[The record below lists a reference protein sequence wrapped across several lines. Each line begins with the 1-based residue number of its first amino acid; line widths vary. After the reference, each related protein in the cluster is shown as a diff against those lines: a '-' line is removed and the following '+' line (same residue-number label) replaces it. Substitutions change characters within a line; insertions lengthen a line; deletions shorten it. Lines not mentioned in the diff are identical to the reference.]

1 MKLDPG
7 IHIVM
12 HSVLSL
18 KSGVTYADKLLFL
31 QELKD
36 LADPDLDEW
45 LVLGDFNLI
54 YQAQDKNNTNL
65 NQHLMGSFKATIDA
79 LRLKEL

>member
-18 KSGVTYADKLLFL
+18 KSGVTTSAVSYASPHWIFLLGG
-31 QELKD
+31 E
-36 LADPDLDEW
+36 ER
-45 LVLGDFNLI
+45 GE
-54 YQAQDKNNTNL
+54 
-65 NQHLMGSFKATIDA
+65 S
-79 LRLKEL
+79 

>member
-1 MKLDPG
+1 MKFDPG

-18 KSGVTYADKLLFL
+18 KSGVIDADKLLFL

-54 YQAQDKNNTNL
+54 YQA
-65 NQHLMGSFKATIDA
+65 
-79 LRLKEL
+79 

>member
-18 KSGVTYADKLLFL
+18 KLGVTTNPGLPWNSASRARY
-31 QELKD
+31 
-36 LADPDLDEW
+36 
-45 LVLGDFNLI
+45 DF
-54 YQAQDKNNTNL
+54 
-65 NQHLMGSFKATIDA
+65 
-79 LRLKEL
+79 

>member
-18 KSGVTYADKLLFL
+18 KPSVTATATFNKI
-31 QELKD
+31 D
-36 LADPDLDEW
+36 LVTWTLTPIK
-45 LVLGDFNLI
+45 G
-54 YQAQDKNNTNL
+54 
-65 NQHLMGSFKATIDA
+65 
-79 LRLKEL
+79 LR

>member
-18 KSGVTYADKLLFL
+18 KPGVTSKLLTQLDTNEHPRFSLHMKYL
-31 QELKD
+31 Q
-36 LADPDLDEW
+36 
-45 LVLGDFNLI
+45 
-54 YQAQDKNNTNL
+54 
-65 NQHLMGSFKATIDA
+65 
-79 LRLKEL
+79 